1 MIWNKCTGNF
11 VSHPTFVLG
20 KSNLS
25 TLNPN
30 SEFLGIQ
37 IFSVP
42 LVGLSHPNLQLPQ
55 SPLLVQHQG
64 NSCNTRWA
72 GKGHRVSLVGL
83 SAHFVL
89 LHSSLFFWCST
100 CFLWPCCINGQN
112 GPTGSCVPGPLQKQL
127 IQKSEGSLFS
137 LWLNFF
143 SSE

>member
-1 MIWNKCTGNF
+1 MIWNKYTGNF
-11 VSHPTFVLG
+11 VPHPTFVLG

-25 TLNPN
+25 ALNPN

-37 IFSVP
+37 ICSVP
-42 LVGLSHPNLQLPQ
+42 LVGLSKPNLQLPQ
-55 SPLLVQHQG
+55 RSLLVQHQG

-83 SAHFVL
+83 SVHFVL
-89 LHSSLFFWCST
+89 LYSLVFWCST
-100 CFLWPCCINGQN
+100 HFLWPCCINGKN
-112 GPTGSCVPGPLQKQL
+112 GPSGACVPGPLQKRL
-127 IQKSEGSLFS
+127 IQKAEGNLVS